1 MHSRFYFWFMESY
14 MGCYRSSAVS
24 SQNVRLCQIGSKR
37 VSSCLSFA
45 PLVTGQPHSCSSN
58 RALDPG
64 ETERQIQFTCH
75 AVLDSSDT
83 LVADAEEHDCT
94 LLQPR
99 QAGSDHSHW
108 ARATCS
114 AASHPSPASYTFL
127 SSSVLPQPC
136 LIVTLLLM
144 SVCFMVY
151 VRYLFYI
158 NTMLFPT
165 MPKMLKVERCIR

>member
-99 QAGSDHSHW
+99 QAGSDHSPLRRGHLLCCFSSLSFDVTLP
-108 ARATCS
+108 ATCLR
-114 AASHPSPASYTFL
+114 PN
-127 SSSVLPQPC
+127 
-136 LIVTLLLM
+136 
-144 SVCFMVY
+144 
-151 VRYLFYI
+151 LFSKI
-158 NTMLFPT
+158 F
-165 MPKMLKVERCIR
+165 RS